1 MPAVPRPGRTTT
13 GPRGAPAPAPV
24 GAARGTRRPGP
35 RSGERRT
42 SPARPP
48 SLPPRPR
55 APRRAGAGASAVPPA
70 SHPPA
75 RRAVPCLAVPRACS
89 SPASL
94 PAVLK
99 SSSSSTLLPPPLRA
113 AGCASGSLPQP
124 ACRPAPKPPLRALP
138 PRPLALPHGFLLLAT
153 LINIVFVIVIVMS
166 SSSSWLSESF
176 SDWAPTASLRLQ
188 PPAPQGVPRPTPE
201 RTERSACP
209 VLTAALVSLD
219 PLSLALFDSW
229 MLHAPLSSSSSSS
242 RENEMGYGDGRV
254 TPRPRAAGSAPPP

>member
-1 MPAVPRPGRTTT
+1 MEREASPPGLPPPPPPPRAAPRRRRGLGGPARFAPPGPPCRAVPRC
-13 GPRGAPAPAPV
+13 A
-24 GAARGTRRPGP
+24 
-35 RSGERRT
+35 S
-42 SPARPP
+42 
-48 SLPPRPR
+48 SL
-55 APRRAGAGASAVPPA
+55 
-70 SHPPA
+70 
-75 RRAVPCLAVPRACS
+75 LIS
-89 SPASL
+89 SI
-94 PAVLK
+94 PAVQE
-99 SSSSSTLLPPPLRA
+99 LLLLHAAPPPLRA

-153 LINIVFVIVIVMS
+153 LIIVFVIIIVM
-166 SSSSWLSESF
+166 SSWLSESF

-209 VLTAALVSLD
+209 VLTAALVSLAR
-219 PLSLALFDSW
+219 LSLALFDSW
-229 MLHAPLSSSSSSS
+229 MLHAPLSSSSSSSSS